1 MAWWLAT
8 PADGTAR
15 GTIPRFDP
23 RYWTVNFSRPMMASV
38 TTPLGSADRMRV
50 DTVFYAKGDLCGLI
64 WSSEDTIDHP
74 LLRYQTVRDY
84 RGSTLSFRWQSGGII
99 ALDQLHGPTL
109 TIEGRDSFGAP
120 RAWYVRLWNYASGS
134 PTDATISI
142 DFDNLDGG
150 YFFPA
155 DRDRVFAGHI
165 DRMFISLVPVGYEPG
180 STAPLPSGQEGF
192 AEITDI
198 VIGGANQTLAIGDSP
213 VEPHTI
219 KVATGYDDQYNITPA
234 RVLRNIERLGHR
246 GSILHYVGMSHY
258 FRLNSQDGGYF
269 ISLTG
274 GALNTPCIAWHTD
287 FCARCHA
294 LGYDL
299 IMSLSYEILD
309 QHLFG
314 DWKQID
320 NTGSRALTGWVPPSS
335 ILSPCNADAM
345 GYLQAVARAFTTIA
359 ALAGLPVNFQVG
371 EPWWWVQFLGDYRIC
386 LYDAATLATYAAEHG
401 GASPPDIGSVR
412 EPMSPAQNA
421 YLDWA
426 GTKLAASTLAL
437 TAAVRAEHPD
447 VESYILIYL
456 PTILDDASPEV
467 RRANVP
473 LGWAKPAFDVLQL
486 EDYDW
491 VTEDT
496 GRTGAGV
503 AAATARLGYP
513 LTGQNYLSGFVLNA
527 NDEGQW
533 ALVDEAAENARV
545 RGTGAI
551 YFWAL
556 PQVMRD
562 GFVHS
567 DRGTIAGEATTGGE
581 LWTVAPNWKT
591 PFTVTY
597 EFKTDIFT
605 SRSGKEQRRAGRST
619 ARRNLKF
626 LVTRTGSDAWAVRRM
641 LNNFQG
647 APVQMAD
654 HSRFSRVT
662 AAALAS
668 QSSAVVDDLAQRSW
682 LAPGR
687 TVVLFNAGTYALAEV
702 VGVNAGSRAVTFAGP
717 FGRDWPI
724 GTKVLPLLTGKL
736 EDSIAI
742 RNHTARA
749 IEADIAFNADPG
761 LDEPDDA
768 GVPLVIFND
777 REVFTYDP
785 NFAQPLSGDFARK
798 VDTVDF
804 GRGRT
809 ATYLPVAFGSR
820 TRRLQMLLRTQAE
833 RRALVGLF
841 LRQKGM
847 RGEFYMPTFEA
858 DFTPVA
864 TAPLGGTSASFAD
877 TALHDTFQADAVH
890 RAIVIA
896 KADGSAVAYRRVSGT
911 GTSGGNTTLTVDA
924 PWPFAIDST
933 VRINWL
939 VVHRFAADQ
948 LSVECVTDEVSQVQV
963 PVVSLED
970 LAVTGADLA

>member
-8 PADGTAR
+8 QADGTAR
-15 GTIPRFDP
+15 NTIPRFDP

-64 WSSEDTIDHP
+64 WESEDAIDHA

-84 RGSTLSFRWQSGGII
+84 RGSTLSFRWQSGGIV

-165 DRMFISLVPVGYEPG
+165 DRMFISLVPVGYTPG
-180 STAPLPSGQEGF
+180 STDPLPSGQEGF
-192 AEITDI
+192 AEITNI
-198 VIGGANQTLAIGDSP
+198 VIGGANQTLAIGDTP

-219 KVATGYDDQYNITPA
+219 KMATGYDDQYNVTPA

-246 GSILHYVGMSHY
+246 GTILHYVGMSHY

-274 GALNTPCIAWHTD
+274 GALNAPCIAWHQD

-309 QHLFG
+309 QHLFA

-335 ILSPCNADAM
+335 ILSPCNTNAM
-345 GYLQAVARAFTTIA
+345 AYLQAVARAFTYIA
-359 ALAGLPVNFQVG
+359 ASAGLPVKFQVG
-371 EPWWWVQFLGDYRIC
+371 EPWWWVQFLGNHRIC
-386 LYDAATLATYAAEHG
+386 LYDAATLATYAAEQG
-401 GASPPDIGSVR
+401 GATPPDIGSVR
-412 EPMSPAQNA
+412 EPMSPAQKA

-447 VESYILIYL
+447 VETYILIYL

-473 LGWAKPAFDVLQL
+473 LGWSKPAFDVLQL

-496 GRTGAGV
+496 GRTGTGV

-513 LTGQNYLSGFVLNA
+513 MSEQNYLSGFVLNA

-533 ALVDEAAENARV
+533 SLIDEAAENARV
-545 RGTGAI
+545 RGTASI

-567 DRGTIAGEATTGGE
+567 DRGVAGFEDARGGE
-581 LWTVAPNWKT
+581 LWTVAPNWKS
-591 PFTVTY
+591 PFSVTY
-597 EFKTDIFT
+597 EFRTDIFT
-605 SRSGKEQRRAGRST
+605 SRSGKEQRRAGRTT
-619 ARRNLKF
+619 ARRGIKF
-626 LVTRTGSDAWAVRRM
+626 LVTRSGSDAWAVRRL

-647 APVQMAD
+647 APVRMAD
-654 HSRFSRVT
+654 HSRFSRLSKAVAAGQAQVT
-662 AAALAS
+662 L
-668 QSSAVVDDLAQRSW
+668 DTLDQRSW
-682 LAPGR
+682 IAAGE
-687 TVVLFNAGTYALAEV
+687 TVALFHGGAYALTEV
-702 VGVNAGSRAVTFAGP
+702 ASVNTGTRVVAFTAP
-717 FGRDWPI
+717 LPRDWPI

-736 EDSIAI
+736 DDSIAL

-749 IEADIAFNADPG
+749 IEVDIAFNAEPGIDPA
-761 LDEPDDA
+761 DDA
-768 GVPLVIFND
+768 GTPLVTFND
-777 REVFTYDP
+777 REVFTFDP
-785 NFAQPLSGDFARK
+785 NFAEAISGDFARK

-809 ATYLPVAFGSR
+809 ATYLPINFGSR

-833 RRALVGLF
+833 RRAIVGLF

-847 RGEFYMPTFEA
+847 RGEFYLPTFEM
-858 DFTPVA
+858 DFTPLA
-864 TAPLGGTSASFAD
+864 TAPLGASTATFVG
-877 TALHDTFQADAVH
+877 TALHDTYQADAVH
-890 RAIVIA
+890 RALVIT
-896 KADGSAVAYRRVSGT
+896 KADGSAVAYRRVTASSA
-911 GTSGGNTTLTVDA
+911 SGGNTVLTTDP
-924 PWPFAIDST
+924 PWPFAIDASVT
-933 VRINWL
+933 VNWL
-939 VVHRFAADQ
+939 VVHRFASDQ
-948 LSVECVTDEVSQVQV
+948 LTVDCVTDEVSQVQL

-970 LAVTGADLA
+970 LPVTGADQD